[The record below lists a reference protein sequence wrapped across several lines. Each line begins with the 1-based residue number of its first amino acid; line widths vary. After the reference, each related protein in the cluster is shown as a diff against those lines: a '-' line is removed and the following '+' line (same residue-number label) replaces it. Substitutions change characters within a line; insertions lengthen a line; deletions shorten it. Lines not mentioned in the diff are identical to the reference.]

1 MSRST
6 ECIIAEARSW
16 IGTPYRHQASCKG
29 AGADCLGLVRG
40 VWRAVIGAEPEPLP
54 PYTADWSEAG
64 GREDLWRGAGRWLVA
79 KPLSARASGDV
90 ILFRMRNGAV
100 AKHLGILV
108 QELPQARFVH
118 AYSGHGVVESALT
131 SPWSRRLIACFAFPL
146 PQSRSSD
153 PIT

>member
-1 MSRST
+1 MSRSAD
-6 ECIIAEARSW
+6 CIIAEARSW
-16 IGTPYRHQASCKG
+16 IGTPYRHQASCQG

-64 GREDLWRGAGRWLVA
+64 GREDLLLGAGRWLVA
-79 KPLSARASGDV
+79 KPLGDRAGGDV

-108 QELPQARFVH
+108 QSQPHPRFVH
-118 AYSGHGVVESALT
+118 AYCGHGVVESALT
-131 SPWSRRLIACFAFPL
+131 PPWSCRLAACFAFP
-146 PQSRSSD
+146 SSD
-153 PIT
+153 ESITRSR